1 MILIREFQSPDEEMK
16 KIVLKVVKQC
26 SATDGVQPQY
36 VKVEILP
43 QFFAN
48 FWVRRSQYQFQNK
61 IPPLVLICKIRIV
74 NLTFDAS

>member
-1 MILIREFQSPDEEMK
+1 MK

-48 FWVRRSQYQFQNK
+48 FWVRRSQCPSFIFEQENSLPILTSEK
-61 IPPLVLICKIRIV
+61 
-74 NLTFDAS
+74 NLDN